1 MRTVQHA
8 RSSRDDTRRRI
19 LEAAGRIFAG
29 QGFDAATIK
38 QITDAAQA
46 NVAAVNY
53 HFGSKRNLYLE
64 VLRLAL
70 PDIRERPFHTIPG
83 SSPKEELRVFI
94 SSVFSSFLGED
105 HPRWHSEV
113 AFKEVMSPSDALPK
127 LVDEYFAPFTR
138 DLENLVRKFCA
149 HEPEAEQVR
158 LVAQSIM
165 ALCVYWVIFQSFLPI
180 VGLDFQCPRPEPN
193 GLRTM
198 SMNCHYKR
206 WRCWKSRPDQESL
219 GAKAPPLRSYVIC
232 LVPHNQG

>member
-8 RSSRDDTRRRI
+8 RTSRDDRRRRI
-19 LEAAGRIFAG
+19 LETARRILEG

-53 HFGSKRNLYLE
+53 HFGSKRKLYLE

-105 HPRWHSEV
+105 RPRRHSVV
-113 AFKEVMSPSDALPK
+113 AVSEILSP
-127 LVDEYFAPFTR
+127 T
-138 DLENLVRKFCA
+138 
-149 HEPEAEQVR
+149 
-158 LVAQSIM
+158 
-165 ALCVYWVIFQSFLPI
+165 
-180 VGLDFQCPRPEPN
+180 G
-193 GLRTM
+193 
-198 SMNCHYKR
+198 
-206 WRCWKSRPDQESL
+206 
-219 GAKAPPLRSYVIC
+219 APPDL
-232 LVPHNQG
+232 GDA

>member
-53 HFGSKRNLYLE
+53 HFGSKRKLYLE

-70 PDIRERPFHTIPG
+70 PDIRERPFHAIPG

-165 ALCVYWVIFQSFLPI
+165 ALCVYWVIFQSFLPYVWPGFSVSEARTKWI
-180 VGLDFQCPRPEPN
+180 ADFVYELSLQALAMLEKSARPRI
-193 GLRTM
+193 
-198 SMNCHYKR
+198 
-206 WRCWKSRPDQESL
+206 SR
-219 GAKAPPLRSYVIC
+219 R
-232 LVPHNQG
+232 